1 LDDNIYLTASGLDQ
15 EPCWCLGA
23 KGILPHNLWV
33 NLEPIATEDLRL
45 RPGQGRRLSGRRLAF
60 PLLGL
65 SCALLLPVPAGTKGR
80 HSLSFVSRADAHP
93 DRMGAGRVNDRSYIT
108 ALSAANRFLQAWQN
122 QDRETGLLML
132 TDDAKQ
138 QISQDRLEAFFSSGT
153 DAAYEIVRGKKIKVD
168 RYAFPVT
175 LFPFHSSAKT
185 PDRPLKSEIV
195 VVRAGKDEWAID
207 RLP

>member
-1 LDDNIYLTASGLDQ
+1 
-15 EPCWCLGA
+15 
-23 KGILPHNLWV
+23 
-33 NLEPIATEDLRL
+33 
-45 RPGQGRRLSGRRLAF
+45 
-60 PLLGL
+60 
-65 SCALLLPVPAGTKGR
+65 
-80 HSLSFVSRADAHP
+80 
-93 DRMGAGRVNDRSYIT
+93 MGAGRVNDRSYIT

-138 QISQDRLEAFFSSGT
+138 QSSRDHLEAFFSSGA
-153 DAAYEIVRGKKIKVD
+153 DAAYEIARGKKIKAD

-175 LFPFHSSAKT
+175 LFPFHSSAAS